1 MAETRKPLNP
11 LERQEATGILDG
23 TVRNDVAT
31 PSTRHGTG
39 VDPARDGHAARDD
52 LKTSD
57 RPAETEYKV
66 DTAHRNQG

>member
-11 LERQEATGILDG
+11 LERQEASGILDG
-23 TVRNDVAT
+23 SKGEAT

-39 VDPARDGHAARDD
+39 VDPSRDGHAARDD
-52 LKTSD
+52 LKDSTRSD
-57 RPAETEYKV
+57 ETEYKI